1 MREALAA
8 RFDRDFVAVAPAERR
23 PSWMSAALRPARVVL
38 THPREA
44 LAGLILLAAASAITV
59 NALGL
64 QRGRHPAP
72 LFSMGRIEQ
81 PAQAPIPPSRPMQS
95 QAQPLVQPP
104 AQPAPASAAP
114 AMAPVRPAKASG
126 SSIAELI
133 RTGHAPVRPAAVVAD
148 GKPSRDAIGELIRA
162 GEPGLRPIA
171 NVGDP
176 GRVAAA
182 QRALIKLGYGPLKP
196 DGVMGLGT
204 RQALERFEK
213 DRRLPVTGEL
223 AARTVRDL
231 AAQSGIA
238 VE

>member
-8 RFDRDFVAVAPAERR
+8 RFDRDFVAVSPAERR
-23 PSWMSAALRPARVVL
+23 PSRVLAVLRPARVLL

-44 LAGLILLAAASAITV
+44 IAGVILLAAATAITV

-64 QRGRHPAP
+64 QKGRHPAP
-72 LFSMGRIEQ
+72 LFADSRVEQ
-81 PAQAPIPPSRPMQS
+81 RAQAPLPPARPIQS
-95 QAQPLVQPP
+95 QAQPQPQP
-104 AQPAPASAAP
+104 QSQPAPASVAPAAAP
-114 AMAPVRPAKASG
+114 ARPVKPST
-126 SSIAELI
+126 SPIAELI
-133 RTGHAPVRPAAVVAD
+133 RTSEAPVRPAAVTAD
-148 GKPSRDAIGELIRA
+148 AKPSRDGIGDLIRA
-162 GEPGLRPIA
+162 GEAGPRPPA

-182 QRALIKLGYGPLKP
+182 QRALIKLGYGPLKA
-196 DGVMGLGT
+196 DGVMGVGT

-223 AARTVRDL
+223 ASRTLRDL
-231 AAQSGIA
+231 TAQSGIS

>member
-8 RFDRDFVAVAPAERR
+8 RFDRDFVAVSPADR
-23 PSWMSAALRPARVVL
+23 PPSRLAAALRPARVIL
-38 THPREA
+38 THPRET
-44 LAGLILLAAASAITV
+44 LAALVLVAAAGAITV

-72 LFSMGRIEQ
+72 LFSPRSLEQ
-81 PAQAPIPPSRPMQS
+81 PAQAPIPPAR
-95 QAQPLVQPP
+95 P
-104 AQPAPASAAP
+104 AQTQAPAPGVLPAAP
-114 AMAPVRPAKASG
+114 AAVAPAVAPPARPPKASA
-126 SSIAELI
+126 SPIAELI
-133 RTGHAPVRPAAVVAD
+133 RTGEAPPRPAAAASAD
-148 GKPSRDAIGELIRA
+148 AKPSRDGIGDLIRA
-162 GEPGLRPIA
+162 GDAGPRPPA
-171 NVGDP
+171 NVGEP

-182 QRALIKLGYGPLKP
+182 QRALIKLGYGPLKA
-196 DGVMGLGT
+196 DGVMGAGT

-231 AAQSGIA
+231 AAHSGIA